1 MAKAKNTIKNIAVLS
16 TKGGVGKSVISA
28 EVAAAYLASQ
38 GHQPTI
44 RLLDD
49 FNADDANYTDTD
61 IRFQRVPVESAQ
73 KLSDIFHQAIDT
85 GETGVVIDVGGNKTT
100 EAFIEALDI
109 NDIALSD
116 LDLLI
121 IPVADNGISIT
132 NALSTLDLIQQ
143 HESLLD
149 AGILSKIAI
158 CINRVIDTEEDHLR
172 EHYFRVFEE
181 LIEPHNLAWFTV
193 ENLYGIETLSFLFAK
208 TSYEV
213 TQETSEWNEKLIEA
227 IQELAPKDRAGELS
241 EEEQIY
247 LTKVRRMR
255 RMLNINKSK
264 FKPAIEAAFF
274 QLNAL

>member
-1 MAKAKNTIKNIAVLS
+1 MAKSKNIKNIAVLS

-38 GHQPTI
+38 GHKPTI

-49 FNADDANYTDTD
+49 FNADDANYTDTA
-61 IRFQRVPVESAQ
+61 ISFKRVAVESAE
-73 KLSDIFHQAIDT
+73 KLSDNFRHVIDT

-100 EAFIEALDI
+100 AAFIEALAF
-109 NDIALSD
+109 NDLALSD

-132 NALSTLDLIQQ
+132 NALSTLDLFQE
-143 HESLLD
+143 HETLLD
-149 AGILSKIAI
+149 AGIVSKIAI
-158 CINRVIDTEEDHLR
+158 CINRVTDTDEEHLR

-181 LIEPHNLAWFTV
+181 LIEPHNLAWLAV
-193 ENLYGIETLSFLFAK
+193 ENLYGIETLSFLFKK

-213 TQETSEWNEKLIEA
+213 TQETSEWNEKLTEA
-227 IQELAPKDRAGELS
+227 ILELAPKDRAGELT

-247 LTKVRRMR
+247 LTRVSRQR
-255 RMLNINKSK
+255 RMLVQNKSR
-264 FKPAIEAAFF
+264 FKPAIEAAFSK
-274 QLNAL
+274 LNAL